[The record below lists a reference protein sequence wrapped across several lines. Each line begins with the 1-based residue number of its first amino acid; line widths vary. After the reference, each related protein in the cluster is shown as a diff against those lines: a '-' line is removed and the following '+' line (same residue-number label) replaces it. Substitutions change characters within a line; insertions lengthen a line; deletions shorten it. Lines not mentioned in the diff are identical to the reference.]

1 MPTSTR
7 RARQSRAPSESLPGP
22 ELDGVLRRAQASQR
36 APGVSAAVFRGR
48 EHLWSGAVGWADV
61 KAGREATPDT
71 RYPIASITKSF
82 VAVAVMQLR
91 DADALALDDP
101 IQRHLP
107 EASAGPPVP
116 MLPSHASRFPR

>member
-36 APGVSAAVFRGR
+36 APGISAAVFRGR
-48 EHLWSGAVGWADV
+48 EHLWSGAIGWADV
-61 KAGREATPDT
+61 EAGREATPET

-82 VAVAVMQLR
+82 VAVAGMQLP
-91 DADALALDDP
+91 DAGAPALEGP
-101 IQRHLP
+101 VQPHGP
-107 EASAGPPVP
+107 EGPAGAAVTMMP
-116 MLPSHASRFPR
+116 LPS